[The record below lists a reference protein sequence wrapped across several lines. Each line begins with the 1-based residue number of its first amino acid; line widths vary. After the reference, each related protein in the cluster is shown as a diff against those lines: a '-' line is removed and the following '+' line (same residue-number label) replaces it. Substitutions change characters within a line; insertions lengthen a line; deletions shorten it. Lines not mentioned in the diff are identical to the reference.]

1 MLSYHRAEGEVSVE
15 QTRVHANPTKAFF
28 VHTITRDIK
37 LEDCI
42 LDLVDNS
49 VDSARSLLPEPTPSL
64 SDKTDFSKFFV
75 NVGFSS
81 DRFEVT
87 DNCGGISLDD
97 AVNYAFTFGR
107 RENDAP
113 EDYSIGIYGIGM
125 KRAVFKMGNLVDIF
139 STFGGGAKKAK
150 SEEPFVVSINVED
163 WLKSPE
169 WDFELNSAEALQEPG
184 VSIKV
189 SALHDNIQAEFD
201 NPTFGPRLRRML
213 SRDYCRFIQRGLT
226 IRVNDKK
233 VKPFDFSVLS
243 GGQVVPYHAEFML
256 KNVKVEIIAGMA
268 ARPSDRADPDE
279 EGDKEDRSGWY
290 VLCNDRMVVAADKT
304 DLTGWGYGGRNR
316 WHPQYRGFIGI
327 ILFSAKEAN
336 HLPLTTTKR
345 SIDKDH
351 DVYRLA
357 LARMVELTRLWTE
370 YTNKR
375 KAALD
380 EAKVAEARAQPVAA
394 FEAPTS
400 KAMKFPQLTPVTQ
413 RTTDVTIQF
422 SKPLKQVKD
431 LALKLGDL
439 AMSAREVGARA
450 FDYAYREMVGGG
462 ER

>member
-1 MLSYHRAEGEVSVE
+1 ME

-64 SDKTDFSKFFV
+64 SDRTDFSRFFV
-75 NVGFSS
+75 NIGFSA
-81 DRFEVT
+81 DAFEIT

-107 RENDAP
+107 LESDAP

-125 KRAVFKMGNLVDIF
+125 KRAVFKMGNHVEIS
-139 STFGGGAKKAK
+139 STYGGKSAKSD
-150 SEEPFVVSINVED
+150 SEEPFVVSINVKE

-169 WDFELNSAEALQEPG
+169 WDFELSSAEPLPQPG
-184 VSIKV
+184 VSINV
-189 SALHDNIQAEFD
+189 AHLHENIRDEFE
-201 NPTFGPRLRRML
+201 NPTFAPRLRKML
-213 SRDYCRFIQRGLT
+213 SRDYCRFIERGFT
-226 IRVNDKK
+226 VRVNEKR

-268 ARPSDRADPDE
+268 ARPSDTVDPDE

-327 ILFSAKEAN
+327 ILFSAKEADQ
-336 HLPLTTTKR
+336 LPLTTTKR

-380 EAKVAEARAQPVAA
+380 EAKAAEARAEPVTA
-394 FEAPTS
+394 FNAPPS
-400 KAMKFPQLTPVTQ
+400 KSMKFPQLTPVAQ

-439 AMSAREVGARA
+439 AMSAREVGSRA
-450 FDYAYREMVGGG
+450 FDYAYREMVRGGDD
-462 ER
+462 

>member
-1 MLSYHRAEGEVSVE
+1 MLPPARGEVSLDK
-15 QTRVHANPTKAFF
+15 TRVHANPTKAFF

-49 VDSARSLLPEPTPSL
+49 VDSARSALPEPTPSL
-64 SDKTDFSKFFV
+64 SEKTDFSKYFV
-75 NVGFSS
+75 DINFSPDGFA
-81 DRFEVT
+81 VT

-107 RENDAP
+107 LDNDAP
-113 EDYSIGIYGIGM
+113 EEYSIGIYGIGM

-139 STFGGGAKKAK
+139 STFGGKTKKSKA
-150 SEEPFVVSINVED
+150 EEPFVVSINVRD
-163 WLKSPE
+163 WLKSPD
-169 WDFELNSAEALQEPG
+169 WDFELSAAGPLPNPG

-189 SALHDNIQAEFD
+189 AELYENIREEFE
-201 NPTFGPRLRRML
+201 NPTFSLRLRRML
-213 SRDYCRFIQRGLT
+213 SRDYCRFIERGLT
-226 IRVNDKK
+226 IRVNSRK
-233 VKPFDFSVLS
+233 VKPFDFNVLA
-243 GGQVVPYHAEFML
+243 GGGVVPYHAEFML

-268 ARPSDRADPDE
+268 ARPSDIVDPDD

-327 ILFSAKEAN
+327 ILFSAKEADQ
-336 HLPLTTTKR
+336 LPLTTTKR

-375 KAALD
+375 KPALD
-380 EAKVAEARAQPVAA
+380 EARTAEARAEPIAA
-394 FEAPTS
+394 FQAPMS
-400 KAMKFPQLTPVTQ
+400 KAMKFPQLTPVAQ
-413 RTTDVTIQF
+413 RVTDVTIQF
-422 SKPLKQVKD
+422 SKPVKQWKA
-431 LALKLGDL
+431 LALKMGDL
-439 AMSAREVGARA
+439 AMSAREVGSRA

-462 ER
+462 ED